1 MGMSETMLERVRC
14 STMKMSLLLRRSAI
28 QFGLLPACAL
38 CLFAVAACSAGPN
51 HVYKLYPGPQRAPGE
66 MSIVRIGEIPAA
78 RIDHLTVA
86 HSSDWN
92 EVHLLP
98 GEHTIEWGREFHVSV
113 MVEPTGFARGEGRET
128 LVLEPGHIYILKAAR
143 TTGPGYRMYFWI
155 KNETT
160 GQIVAGTP
168 KP

>member
-38 CLFAVAACSAGPN
+38 CLFAVAACSAGPY

-98 GEHTIEWGREFHVSV
+98 GEHTIEWGRESHVSV
-113 MVEPTGFARGEGRET
+113 MVEPTGWIIGRET
-128 LVLEPGHIYILKAAR
+128 LVLEPGHIYILKAEKV
-143 TTGPGYRMYFWI
+143 PGNYRMFFWI
-155 KNETT
+155 QNVTT
-160 GQIVAGTP
+160 GQVVAGTP